1 MATESPVSISV
12 ERLRLFD
19 ACCGDFEAAF
29 AAGQN
34 PDIRQYLLPIE
45 NADQRRRL
53 LQLLLSLEIDLRLR
67 RNEPLSC
74 QDYTQRFPEYREI
87 VCTEFIR
94 AGLPCEQDDVLS
106 ASGSAF
112 VERLIEMG
120 IVPAAVTEELASQ
133 HTVARTDDDSASIMA
148 QLCTQNYLTK
158 FQCARLERG
167 SLASLRIGQYV
178 LLDELGRGGMGH
190 VFRARHVVMLREV
203 AIKRLLPRFA
213 VTPAAEVRFQRE
225 VQLLGQLSHPQIV
238 AAYDA
243 GMDAGMLYLV
253 MELVQGQNLRDRVKQ
268 QGPLPLV
275 DVLAIARKAS
285 SGLAYAHSCNVVHR
299 DIKPSNLMLTHDGML
314 KVLDLGLANVLLD
327 DEPVYRPQLDGSPSS
342 TGAVGEDLTG
352 SRLFLGTPGFAPP
365 EQVVSPRCVDGRADV
380 YSLGMTLC
388 YLLTGKGPVRADGT
402 ECPVASLREIRRD
415 VPEELAALIEQMTEY
430 ARDRRPTMEEVS
442 QRMAQINPGNSTLDE
457 RAALIHDLPAQEPV
471 SMQMQPELQSTIGA
485 GRRSRLRHF
494 AWIMG
499 AVLAVAAVGLASWA
513 SLMWRDARNAES
525 IAAMP
530 PSTASPERPAEPP
543 PYWDSPAA
551 MLYVSQERN
560 PPAVYRVRPDGTG
573 FETLYSAVPADG
585 VYLHGMSADLVNKW
599 LYVNGCSRIF
609 RMRFDGTQREMVCPP
624 EFVGPGDV
632 MTLYGSHLFFMDG
645 YTSLRYFSI
654 SSESLQRPIA
664 ERKSHILID
673 SFSSQY
679 KPLSAMVWDVAGR
692 YVYLDAMDRENKVW
706 LMRWR
711 GDATRP
717 EPLIQLES
725 GTRDLQCDYRRRILY
740 WTFSTHILKLDLT
753 QDSFLTE
760 ILASPAS
767 KEIGHFAIDF
777 ARQRLYWT
785 EVITGRVGEL
795 NMEDGTSRLILND
808 PGRFDHLREVLI
820 VPEVSLTQTTLEQV
834 PKGE

>member
-19 ACCGDFEAAF
+19 ACCDDFEAAF
-29 AAGQN
+29 AAGQD
-34 PDIRQYLLPIE
+34 PDIQQYLLPIE
-45 NADQRRRL
+45 NPDQRRRL

-74 QDYTQRFPEYREI
+74 QHYAQRFPEYQEI

-106 ASGSAF
+106 VSGSAF

-120 IVPAAVTEELASQ
+120 IVPAAATEELASQ
-133 HTVARTDDDSASIMA
+133 HTVARPDDDSASIMA
-148 QLCTQNYLTK
+148 QLCMQNYLTQ

-225 VQLLGQLSHPQIV
+225 VQLLGKLSHPQIV
-238 AAYDA
+238 SAYDA

-253 MELVQGQNLRDRVKQ
+253 MELVQGQNLRDRVKRN
-268 QGPLPLV
+268 GPLPV
-275 DVLAIARKAS
+275 ADVLAIARCAAN
-285 SGLAYAHSCNVVHR
+285 GLTYAHARNVVHR
-299 DIKPSNLMLTHDGML
+299 DIKPSNLMLTSDGLL
-314 KVLDLGLANVLLD
+314 KVLDLGLANVLLE
-327 DEPVYRPQLDGSPSS
+327 DEPIRDPRPDGGRSS

-365 EQVVSPRCVDGRADV
+365 EQIVSPRSVDGRADV

-388 YLLTGKGPVRADGT
+388 FLLTGKGPARAERP
-402 ECPVASLREIRRD
+402 ECPVAALREVRSDIPDRF
-415 VPEELAALIEQMTEY
+415 AALIGQMTEY
-430 ARDRRPTMEEVS
+430 ARDRRPAMEEVE
-442 QRMAQINPGNSTLDE
+442 QRIAQIDPGNLSFDN

-471 SMQMQPELQSTIGA
+471 LTQMQPEQQLTIGA
-485 GRRSRLRHF
+485 GRRSRLRHVV
-494 AWIMG
+494 WIMV
-499 AVLAVAAVGLASWA
+499 AILAVAAVGLAAWA
-513 SLMWRDARNAES
+513 SLMWSDARNAKL

-530 PSTASPERPAEPP
+530 LSIASPELPAEPP
-543 PYWDSPAA
+543 PYWDAPAA

-573 FETLYSAVPADG
+573 FETLYSAGPTDG
-585 VYLHGMSADLVNKW
+585 VFIHGMSADRVNKW

-609 RMRFDGTQREMVCPP
+609 RMRFDGTGREMICPP

-645 YTSLRYFSI
+645 DTSLRYFSI
-654 SSESLQRPIA
+654 SPESLQRPIA

-673 SFSSQY
+673 SYSSQY
-679 KPLSAMVWDVAGR
+679 KPLSAMVWDVVGK
-692 YVYLDAMDRENKVW
+692 YFYLDAMDRENKVW
-706 LMRWR
+706 LLRWR

-753 QDSFLTE
+753 QDSFTPE

-777 ARQRLYWT
+777 ARRRLYWT

-808 PGRFDHLREVLI
+808 PERFDHLREVLI
-820 VPEVSLTQTTLEQV
+820 VPEVSLSDKAQDQV
-834 PKGE
+834 SSD